1 MTFENTPMFFTL
13 LLLPLLAIW
22 QIRQRKK
29 QAISYSSVSFFEKQK
44 KTWRQRLLFV
54 PPLCLHLTLIC
65 IITALAEPVIE
76 ITSQRQDRQ
85 GIAIE
90 ILVDV
95 SSSMDI
101 SMRFGD
107 KDVTRMEVA
116 KQVVEE
122 FIAGDDDKLSGRP
135 DDLVGIITFAR
146 YADTICPMTLGHDAV
161 VHMVRDITIN
171 ERPNEDGT
179 AYGDATALAAAR
191 LKAMEEKSDDDIKS
205 KVIILLTDGENNCG
219 SHLPLQA
226 ARMAQEWGI
235 KLYTI
240 SIQEKPEIITKKTD
254 KGEFLLPAE
263 PSTSD
268 QLLEKM
274 AEMSNGIFRRAYDF
288 DSLQAVYEEI
298 NQLEKTKMK
307 AVNYTD
313 HKPAI
318 NGLLI
323 SALILLVIKYLLGST
338 ILRVSP

>member
-1 MTFENTPMFFTL
+1 MTFENTSAFFL
-13 LLLPLLAIW
+13 LILLPLLALW
-22 QIRQRKK
+22 QIRQRRN
-29 QAISYSSVSFFEKQK
+29 QAINYSSVSFFEQQK

-54 PPLCLHLTLIC
+54 PPLCLHLALIC
-65 IITALAEPVIE
+65 IITSLAQPVVE

-90 ILVDV
+90 ILIDV

-107 KDVTRMEVA
+107 KDVTRMDVA

-122 FIAGDDDKLSGRP
+122 FIAGDGDKLTGRP

-161 VHMVRDITIN
+161 VHMVREITIN

-191 LKAMEEKSDDDIKS
+191 LKDMEERSDDDIKS
-205 KVIILLTDGENNCG
+205 KIIILLTDGENNCG
-219 SHLPLQA
+219 TRLPLQA

-240 SIQEKPEIITKKTD
+240 SIQEKPEVLKHKTD
-254 KGEFLLPAE
+254 KGEFLLPSE
-263 PSTSD
+263 PSVSD
-268 QLLEKM
+268 QTLEKM
-274 AEMSNGIFRRAYDF
+274 AEMSSGIFRRAYDF
-288 DSLQAVYEEI
+288 DSLQAVYAEI

-313 HKPAI
+313 FEPAFANFI
-318 NGLLI
+318 I
-323 SALILLVIKYLLGST
+323 AAIILLLIKYLLGST
-338 ILRVSP
+338 VLRVSP